1 MDDWFPW
8 QRATT
13 LAERRTDRVVVTDE
27 EFGGLRYGFWAE
39 HLWAGDAPA
48 AVTERLGAAGID
60 PADFRRLLGER
71 PDSLSGRLGA
81 APPWAE
87 RFTADL
93 AASDGGGTATDDEA
107 GGFGTLV
114 RPLVAAARARLAAR
128 IDAMTG
134 VPAPLRPLRDVL
146 TAEEPRRR
154 LSEAT
159 VRTLVLELN
168 VAREEGRLAGE
179 SREERFAD
187 FCRRLRDPGVAREI
201 WGEYPVLAR
210 HVATILDR
218 WVQRSAEL
226 AVRLARDL
234 EALCAAGLL
243 PAGHGTLTGITAGAG
258 DVHRGGQSVAIVSF
272 ERARLVYKPRSLRA
286 DAAFNGLLDWFNR
299 HSPRHRQRTLRI
311 LDRATYGW
319 AEFADGSSGHDPAAF
334 YWRTGGLL
342 AFLYLLS
349 AVDLHFENIIASGD
363 HPVLV
368 DLEGLFQENVFEV
381 TAEPRWDDHDPAARL
396 LRRSVLAT
404 GLLPLATLVRDER
417 SRRHRVDVSGIGAEQ
432 HQISWAEVLTLDERG
447 TDEMRMV
454 MDRPM
459 VTLSLTNQPTVAG
472 TPVDPAD
479 HEDAVLSGF
488 AAAYRL
494 IVGHRE
500 DPEFLRVL
508 EEFRHAP
515 LRAILRPTQ
524 VYARLLSD
532 ALHPDFVRDGL
543 DHLICLDRLWNG
555 LPGARGRAGLIE
567 SEIAQLTG
575 GDIPLFEFTPDG
587 RDLVGGN
594 GDRVA
599 GVLTTAPYDG
609 MRDRLASLSE
619 EDLRRQCAIVRG
631 AYTTLRMDGAA
642 WPAVDVRLGSS
653 PARPSELVRAAG
665 AIAGTV
671 LGQATRDGDAIGWVC
686 AAPQDDRFWTLQSA
700 GVDLY
705 GGRPGIGLFLAYAG
719 VLTGDEEARSAALLV
734 ADGVARDLEAVLDET
749 AASARRAPLRAG
761 AIGNLIG
768 GFGILGGGLYFL
780 SALTRLTGERRWTEA
795 IERAA
800 EAIAEYAELDRHLD
814 IVGGAPG
821 GMLALLAAGD
831 VIGERRATG
840 LAARTAASVLARA
853 RRSGDGAVT
862 WPSPLGRDAMM
873 LTGLSHG
880 AAGLTYAFAELFARV
895 PDPRYAEVVGHALR
909 YERSR
914 FDAEAGN
921 WADLRED
928 VPDRAYGLFW
938 CNGAPGV
945 GLVRSALLRLP
956 ERHGRTYVL
965 DRLGLP
971 GGTAALERE
980 AETAMATTVGSY
992 FGDAMTGRRTHS
1004 LCHGDVGNLLI
1015 VSDHAR
1021 RVGDDDLLDRCS
1033 RVACTLLDAAAS
1045 NGWSCGVPLGVPTPG
1060 LMCGLSG
1067 IGLGLLRAGFPN
1079 EVADVLLLQA

>member
-13 LAERRTDRVVVTDE
+13 LAERRTDRAVATDE

-39 HLWAGDAPA
+39 HLWIRDASA
-48 AVTERLGAAGID
+48 AVAERLDAAGTD
-60 PADFRRLLGER
+60 LDDFRRLLGER
-71 PDSLSGRLGA
+71 PDSLCERLGA
-81 APPWAE
+81 PPPWAE
-87 RFTADL
+87 RFITDL
-93 AASDGGGTATDDEA
+93 AASGQASEA
-107 GGFGTLV
+107 DGFGALV
-114 RPLVAAARARLAAR
+114 GPLVAASRARLADR

-134 VPAPLRPLRDVL
+134 VPATLRTLRDVL
-146 TAEEPRRR
+146 TADEPRAR
-154 LSEAT
+154 LSEAI

-168 VAREEGRLAGE
+168 VARVEGRLTGE

-187 FCRRLRDPGVAREI
+187 FCRGLSDPGRAREI
-201 WGEYPVLAR
+201 WSEYPVLAR
-210 HVATILDR
+210 YVATILDR
-218 WVQRSAEL
+218 WVERSAEL
-226 AVRLARDL
+226 AERLVRDL
-234 EALCAAGLL
+234 DALCAEGLL
-243 PAGHGTLTGITAGAG
+243 PATPGTLTAINAGAG
-258 DVHRGGQSVAIVSF
+258 DVHRGGQSVAIISF
-272 ERARLVYKPRSLRA
+272 EHARLVYKPRSLRA

-299 HSPRHRQRTLRI
+299 HSPRHRLRTLRI
-311 LDRATYGW
+311 LERPTYGW
-319 AEFADGSSGHDPAAF
+319 MEFADGADGRDPEAF

-404 GLLPLATLVRDER
+404 GLLPLSTLVRDER
-417 SRRHRVDVSGIGAEQ
+417 SRRHRVDVSGIGAER

-454 MDRPM
+454 KDRPM
-459 VTLSLTNQPTVAG
+459 MTLRLTNQPSLAG
-472 TPVDPAD
+472 TPVDPAG
-479 HEDAVLSGF
+479 HEDAVRSGF

-494 IVGHRE
+494 IAGHRE
-500 DPEFLRVL
+500 DREFVRAL
-508 EEFRHAP
+508 EGFRHAP

-524 VYARLLSD
+524 VYAGLLTD
-532 ALHPDFVRDGL
+532 ALHPDFLRDGL

-555 LPGARGRAGLIE
+555 LSGAQGRAQLIE

-575 GDIPLFEFTPDG
+575 GDVPLFEFTPDG

-599 GVLTTAPYDG
+599 GVLTAAPYDR

-619 EDLRRQCAIVRG
+619 EDLRRQLEIIRG

-653 PARPSELVRAAG
+653 RMTVPELVRAAG

-671 LGQATRDGDAIGWVC
+671 LGQATRDGDAIGWVS
-686 AAPQDDRFWTLQSA
+686 AAPQDDRFWTLQNA
-700 GVDLY
+700 GIDLY

-719 VLTGDEEARSAALLV
+719 LLTGDEEAWSAARLV
-734 ADGVARDLEAVLDET
+734 ADGVARDLGTVLDDT

-768 GFGILGGGLYFL
+768 GYGILGGALYFL
-780 SALTRLTGERRWTEA
+780 AALTRLTGERRWTGTV
-795 IERAA
+795 ERAA
-800 EAIAEYAELDRHLD
+800 EAIAGYAALDRHLD
-814 IVGGAPG
+814 LVGGAPG

-831 VIGERRATG
+831 VIGERRAAA
-840 LAARTAASVLARA
+840 LAARTAESVLAQA
-853 RRSGDGAVT
+853 RRSGDGTVT
-862 WPSPLGRDAMM
+862 WPSPLGRDDVM

-880 AAGLTYAFAELFARV
+880 ASGLACAFAELFARV

-928 VPDRAYGLFW
+928 VPGPAYGLFW

-945 GLVRSALLRLP
+945 GLARSALLRLP
-956 ERHGRTYVL
+956 ERL
-965 DRLGLP
+965 DLP

-980 AETAMATTVGSY
+980 AETAMATTVRSY

-1015 VSDHAR
+1015 VQDHAR

-1033 RVACTLLDAAAS
+1033 RVGRTLLDAAAAT
-1045 NGWSCGVPLGVPTPG
+1045 GWNCGVPLGVPTPG

-1067 IGLGLLRAGFPN
+1067 IGLGLLRAAFPN
-1079 EVADVLLLQA
+1079 EVPDVLLLQP